1 MKPDFDYE
9 FFSISGLMGAL
20 IGIGQLL
27 GASEQLNWRIII
39 GRALVSA
46 GLASSAPVVLVFFP
60 GIPRIA
66 EFAFAAAFASL
77 GTSGLHLA
85 IQRFLGPRN

>member
-1 MKPDFDYE
+1 MKPDFDYQL
-9 FFSISGLMGAL
+9 FSISGLMGAL

-27 GASEQLNWRIII
+27 GTSEPLNWRIIV

-46 GLASSAPVVLVFFP
+46 GLAASAPSVLVFFP
-60 GIPRIA
+60 TMPRVA